1 MTEVGIRA
9 LKDQLSRYLKRAR
22 RGERIVVTDRGEPI
36 AVLSSVGESDASR
49 SAWGMVET
57 GVARWNGGKP
67 RGSSNPPRIRGKT
80 TAEMILEDRG

>member
-36 AVLSSVGESDASR
+36 VVLSSVSESEASQ

-67 RGSSNPPRIRGKT
+67 RGSASPARIKGKT
-80 TAEMILEDRG
+80 TAEVVLEDRG